1 MPPSVPGQSATPE
14 NFVLKIS
21 KPGFDVRS
29 ATDSQLIFNSNQNVI
44 KINTILTKTHIIN
57 NAGVIGVQYPHGLGF
72 APSFLCYSS
81 SNNPAD
87 TIGTSSPVNY
97 SCTGAPASNAHSV
110 GYVYGVDSTYVYAAY
125 QSDNVTNYTVT
136 LKIYL
141 FQESV
146 T

>member
-1 MPPSVPGQSATPE
+1 MPPAIPGQSPLPE

-29 ATDSQLIFNSNQNVI
+29 ANDSQLSFNSNQNVI
-44 KINTILTKTHIIN
+44 KINNILKVNHNIN
-57 NAGVIGVQYPHGLGF
+57 NVGTVGVQYAHGLGF

-81 SNNPAD
+81 STNPAD
-87 TIGTSSPVNY
+87 TLGSGPASY
-97 SCTGAPASNAHSV
+97 SCTGAPASLAHTV
-110 GYVYGVDSTYVYAAY
+110 GYVYAVDATNVYAAY
-125 QSDNVTNYTVT
+125 QSDNASTYNVT

-146 T
+146 N